1 VFKTSISAKKFIS
14 LLLLGNTDK
23 GSMKNRFVW
32 AFNKKSTWKLPRC
45 CHCSKPVFLQF
56 SQVTFV
62 RIFGNCFLNCGKD
75 VCAKGLSLS
84 QYFPLF
90 LRYTSVSLSLWRSL
104 YISFFSFVI
113 SPSQSLSLKVYQYLL
128 SLSLSRQNL
137 FFNS

>member
-1 VFKTSISAKKFIS
+1 MFKTSISAKKLIS

-23 GSMKNRFVW
+23 GSMKEPFCLNIQQKVNLR
-32 AFNKKSTWKLPRC
+32 KLPRC

-75 VCAKGLSLS
+75 VCAKGL
-84 QYFPLF
+84 PLF
-90 LRYTSVSLSLWRSL
+90 LRYTSFSLSLCLKVSL
-104 YISFFSFVI
+104 YLRLFFCHISVSVSKGISI
-113 SPSQSLSLKVYQYLL
+113 SPFSI
-128 SLSLSRQNL
+128 SLSRQHL

>member
-1 VFKTSISAKKFIS
+1 MFKTSIWAKKLIS

-32 AFNKKSTWKLPRC
+32 AFNKKSTSKLPRC

-75 VCAKGLSLS
+75 VCAKGL
-84 QYFPLF
+84 PLF

-113 SPSQSLSLKVYQYLL
+113 SPSLSLNVYRYLL
-128 SLSLSRQNL
+128 FLSLFL
-137 FFNS
+137 DKIFFFQFIIKTL

>member
-75 VCAKGLSLS
+75 VCAKGL
-84 QYFPLF
+84 PLF
-90 LRYTSVSLSLWRSL
+90 LRYTSFSLSLCLKVSL
-104 YISFFSFVI
+104 YLRLFFCHISVSVSKGLSI
-113 SPSQSLSLKVYQYLL
+113 SPFSI
-128 SLSLSRQNL
+128 SLSRQHL

>member
-1 VFKTSISAKKFIS
+1 MFKTSISAKKLIS

-75 VCAKGLSLS
+75 VCAKGL
-84 QYFPLF
+84 PLF
-90 LRYTSVSLSLWRSL
+90 LRYTSFSLSLCLKVSL
-104 YISFFSFVI
+104 YLRLFFCHISVSVSKGLSI
-113 SPSQSLSLKVYQYLL
+113 SPFSI
-128 SLSLSRQNL
+128 SLSRQHL